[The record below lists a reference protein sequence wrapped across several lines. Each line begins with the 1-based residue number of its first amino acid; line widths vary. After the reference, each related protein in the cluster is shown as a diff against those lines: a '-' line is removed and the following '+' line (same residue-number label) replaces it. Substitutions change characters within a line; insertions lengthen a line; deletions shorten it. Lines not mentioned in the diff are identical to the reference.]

1 MALESKPADCSNY
14 NVVTHLIDSTI
25 SADNYTF
32 ENFIALF
39 GTTSIELD
47 KFWLMNVG
55 FNSSNIK
62 LYSHLI
68 IRGYA
73 IRPFYGPHLVS
84 IFVHSAGETKM
95 ETLWVHSLTYLRRE
109 ILGFQ
114 DRLSFERSSFLIPHK
129 DGRLL
134 LRLKS
139 IRGFLTL
146 PHLKLETEQPTS
158 LMSPRRGRDD
168 RKVQQ
173 LLNHNI
179 QNLITFISREKN
191 MDLMQSTDYFSRYC
205 REYCNTITNQFS

>member
-1 MALESKPADCSNY
+1 MAHENMPADSTSY
-14 NVVTHLIDSTI
+14 NVVSHVMDSNI
-25 SADNYTF
+25 CADNYTF
-32 ENFIALF
+32 EDFISLF
-39 GTTSIELD
+39 GSTSIDLD
-47 KFWLMNVG
+47 KFWLMNAG
-55 FNSSNIK
+55 FNSANVK
-62 LYSHLI
+62 LYCHLI

-84 IFVHSAGETKM
+84 IFTTNGLETKM
-95 ETLWVHSLTYLRRE
+95 ETIWVHSLTFLRRE
-109 ILGFQ
+109 IFGFQ

-146 PHLKLETEQPTS
+146 PHLKLETSQS
-158 LMSPRRGRDD
+158 SVMSPRRGRDD
-168 RKVQQ
+168 SKVQQ

-191 MDLMQSTDYFSRYC
+191 MDLMQSTIYFSQYC
-205 REYCNTITNQFS
+205 KEYCSTITNQFS

>member
-1 MALESKPADCSNY
+1 MDSN
-14 NVVTHLIDSTI
+14 I

-32 ENFIALF
+32 EDFIALF
-39 GTTSIELD
+39 GSTSIDLNS
-47 KFWLMNVG
+47 FWLMNVG
-55 FNSSNIK
+55 FNNASIK
-62 LYSHLI
+62 QYCHLI

-84 IFVHSAGETKM
+84 IFTTNGQETKM

-109 ILGFQ
+109 IFGFQ

-139 IRGFLTL
+139 IRGFLSL
-146 PHLKLETEQPTS
+146 PHLKLETVQTS
-158 LMSPRRGRDD
+158 VMSPRRGRDD
-168 RKVQQ
+168 NKVQQ

-191 MDLMQSTDYFSRYC
+191 MDLMQSTTYFSLYC
-205 REYCNTITNQFS
+205 KEYCSTITNQFS

>member
-1 MALESKPADCSNY
+1 MAHESKPADSTNY
-14 NVVTHLIDSTI
+14 NVVSHVMDSNI

-32 ENFIALF
+32 EDFISLF
-39 GTTSIELD
+39 GSTSIDLD

-55 FNSSNIK
+55 FNSANVK
-62 LYSHLI
+62 LYCHLI

-84 IFVHSAGETKM
+84 IFTSNAEETKM
-95 ETLWVHSLTYLRRE
+95 ETIWVHSLTFLRRE
-109 ILGFQ
+109 IFGFQ

-146 PHLKLETEQPTS
+146 PHLKLEASQS
-158 LMSPRRGRDD
+158 SVMSPRRGRDD
-168 RKVQQ
+168 SKVQQ

-191 MDLMQSTDYFSRYC
+191 MDLMQSTIYFSQYC
-205 REYCNTITNQFS
+205 KEYCSTITNQFS